1 MEANTTTPL
10 FKEPTNVEVVEE
22 VDIDIDPTMSTIVE
36 NYLQPTPPTTCVG
49 PSKTRQTLLEI
60 LGFATIVC
68 N

>member
-22 VDIDIDPTMSTIVE
+22 VDIDIDPTMSTVVE

-49 PSKTRQTLLEI
+49 PS
-60 LGFATIVC
+60 
-68 N
+68 